1 MLSEGLTVHREVAPP
16 FVEGTIVYGSRSAR
30 ARWERPGQAPDPRLV
45 LHRIEDV
52 IDEYP
57 EWDEVGLC
65 FTSLTGFSST
75 PSCLVN
81 GGGIVT
87 RILPRG
93 GYGLGFSTSGPCLGG
108 QLDAAQIASS
118 IWMYFCAW
126 TRISPILVTSFFTR
140 CL

>member
-57 EWDEVGLC
+57 EWDEIGLC
-65 FTSLTGFSST
+65 FTSLTGFSSILGWLLD
-75 PSCLVN
+75 S
-81 GGGIVT
+81 GGIMT
-87 RILPRG
+87 LILPRDN
-93 GYGLGFSTSGPCLGG
+93 YGFGFSTSGSYLRGDWMRLG
-108 QLDAAQIASS
+108 LPLLSR
-118 IWMYFCAW
+118 C
-126 TRISPILVTSFFTR
+126 ISAPE
-140 CL
+140 